1 VVFMWSET
9 HRRITLFVANLL
21 GIDSNLARTIAYYV
35 EAPDRERVRKP
46 IKHHDPPKEYIRAL
60 CRKAR
65 SIFLKY
71 WRQCVEN
78 QRPLEYCNKLLTS
91 FANRCGE
98 ALHLVQDAVIPSPST
113 DRELHDFIER
123 RCSKLDPRINLARI
137 ACTGIECVDYVLH
150 NLKKAS
156 SAEEAIDRAT
166 SLSFVL
172 LASML
177 ANPYPPPE
185 LVRDICIHR
194 ARIRRAMPSMLILSS
209 TLILL
214 SMFVAIT
221 TQSIFAFIALL
232 LTLPIAVLELAQ
244 IVVDNALASLK
255 LEFASIVMMYTSL
268 FAMSI
273 LALSLLPL
281 ASLLIVLVS
290 KLVLILLNAKD
301 LKQLLYHSSW
311 YLERVHC

>member
-1 VVFMWSET
+1 
-9 HRRITLFVANLL
+9 
-21 GIDSNLARTIAYYV
+21 
-35 EAPDRERVRKP
+35 
-46 IKHHDPPKEYIRAL
+46 
-60 CRKAR
+60 
-65 SIFLKY
+65 
-71 WRQCVEN
+71 
-78 QRPLEYCNKLLTS
+78 
-91 FANRCGE
+91 
-98 ALHLVQDAVIPSPST
+98 
-113 DRELHDFIER
+113 
-123 RCSKLDPRINLARI
+123 
-137 ACTGIECVDYVLH
+137 
-150 NLKKAS
+150 
-156 SAEEAIDRAT
+156 
-166 SLSFVL
+166 
-172 LASML
+172 
-177 ANPYPPPE
+177 
-185 LVRDICIHR
+185 
-194 ARIRRAMPSMLILSS
+194 MPSMLILSS